1 MHYNQNS
8 YDENISDR
16 HFFNPVTG
24 QPIKDYENV
33 DLQKEFENM
42 ICPDDDIIKYNILYD
57 ACDDLNEKEYAFFVL
72 WNKFMDSYESKVKI
86 MNSLEE
92 YLIEFIGQN
101 LDYIKKKELVNE
113 LLLFMNFLLD
123 KGDISLTFFLIWSAK
138 INYC

>member
-1 MHYNQNS
+1 MNYNHNS
-8 YDENISDR
+8 YNENNSDR
-16 HFFNPVTG
+16 HFFNPTTG

-57 ACDDLNEKEYAFFVL
+57 DCDDLNEKEFTFFVL
-72 WNKFMDSYESKVKI
+72 WNKFMDSYETKMKI

-101 LDYIKKKELVNE
+101 LEYIKKKELVNE

>member
-8 YDENISDR
+8 DDENNSDR

-24 QPIKDYENV
+24 QPIKNYENV
-33 DLQKEFENM
+33 DLQQEFENM
-42 ICPDDDIIKYNILYD
+42 VCPDNDIIKYNILYD
-57 ACDDLNEKEYAFFVL
+57 DCDDLNEKEFAFFAL
-72 WNKFMDSYESKVKI
+72 WNKFMDSYETKVKI

-101 LDYIKKKELVNE
+101 LDYIKKRELVNE

-138 INYC
+138 INYS